1 MKVTN
6 QGDVSVYTIAGAN
19 TARPLPDWLARRR
32 KRSLKSDPEYQN
44 RIELLQ
50 DFEFEEASQCVRVSE
65 DNDWVMSTGTYK
77 PQFHVHYLPHLALS
91 FARHT
96 KSLNTTFLL
105 LSTDYTKSL
114 HLQSDRKLEFHTPA
128 GCHYELRL
136 PRYGR
141 DLVYDR
147 HATEALVPSVG
158 LDSEG
163 NGEVFRMN
171 LEIGRFMKS
180 FQIDVGTDDGVE
192 TGLQGSIGVG
202 SVNTAAIAENS
213 HNLLAFGTSIGSV
226 EFWDSRSKSRVA
238 ILGGQEGEI
247 TALDFSQSG
256 LSLAT
261 GTSNGLIKLFDLRS
275 PKPLLQ
281 KDHGPGFPIK
291 NLIHMTT
298 SSQEKK
304 VLSADKQMIKIWD
317 ELDGETWTS
326 VEPLVDI
333 NHVTWC
339 KNTGM
344 ILTANEGKPMHS
356 FFIPQLGSAPRWC
369 SFLDNMVEEMA
380 EEVNTDQYD
389 NFKFLTL
396 PELKS
401 LSLAHLIGKTNLL
414 RPYMHGYFVASKL
427 YDQARLIANP
437 YAMEEERA
445 KRIKEKVEKERASRI
460 RGNKKVKVN
469 QKLVDKILKR
479 QEKRAQVDTK
489 AGVLGDERF
498 NRLFEDEEFKIDENS
513 REFQALNPSTKVDPG
528 TGATSA
534 SRAVQSSDE
543 SGDDASSIDES
554 DDGTIPKRGAQRE
567 MVMHVRTSN
576 QGNNRPAKDT
586 SLGSRAQ
593 KSGRISKARGDVVG
607 ERQVTFVPESRR
619 KKNNENNEQSEKS
632 EKNRD
637 RRTDSRRSAS
647 GNVFRR
653 L

>member
-1 MKVTN
+1 
-6 QGDVSVYTIAGAN
+6 
-19 TARPLPDWLARRR
+19 
-32 KRSLKSDPEYQN
+32 
-44 RIELLQ
+44 
-50 DFEFEEASQCVRVSE
+50 
-65 DNDWVMSTGTYK
+65 
-77 PQFHVHYLPHLALS
+77 
-91 FARHT
+91 
-96 KSLNTTFLL
+96 
-105 LSTDYTKSL
+105 
-114 HLQSDRKLEFHTPA
+114 
-128 GCHYELRL
+128 
-136 PRYGR
+136 
-141 DLVYDR
+141 
-147 HATEALVPSVG
+147 
-158 LDSEG
+158 
-163 NGEVFRMN
+163 MN

-180 FQIDVGTDDGVE
+180 YQVDVGADEAVE

-202 SVNTAAIAENS
+202 SVNTAAVAENS

-238 ILGGQEGEI
+238 VLGGQEGEI
-247 TALDFSQSG
+247 TALDFNPSG

-333 NHVTWC
+333 NFVTWC

-344 ILTANEGKPMHS
+344 ILTANEGKAMHS
-356 FFIPQLGSAPRWC
+356 FFIPQLGPAPRWC

-380 EEVNTDQYD
+380 EEVTTDQYD

-427 YDQARLIANP
+427 YEQARLIANP
-437 YAMEEERA
+437 YAVEEERA

-469 QKLVDKILKR
+469 QKLVDKLLKR

-498 NRLFEDEEFKIDENS
+498 TRLFEDEEFKIDENS
-513 REFQALNPSTKVDPG
+513 REFQVLNPSTKVDPE
-528 TGATSA
+528 TGATTRLSDESEQDA
-534 SRAVQSSDE
+534 SDDDE
-543 SGDDASSIDES
+543 SGDEVH
-554 DDGTIPKRGAQRE
+554 PKRAAQQE
-567 MVMHVRTSN
+567 MVMRVRSSN
-576 QGNNRPAKDT
+576 QDKGQSSKDT

-593 KSGRISKARGDVVG
+593 KSGRVSKSRIGDVVG
-607 ERQVTFVPESRR
+607 ERKVTFVPESS
-619 KKNNENNEQSEKS
+619 KKKS
-632 EKNRD
+632 EEPLKEQAKD

-647 GNVFRR
+647 NNVFRK

>member
-1 MKVTN
+1 M
-6 QGDVSVYTIAGAN
+6 
-19 TARPLPDWLARRR
+19 
-32 KRSLKSDPEYQN
+32 
-44 RIELLQ
+44 
-50 DFEFEEASQCVRVSE
+50 
-65 DNDWVMSTGTYK
+65 
-77 PQFHVHYLPHLALS
+77 
-91 FARHT
+91 
-96 KSLNTTFLL
+96 
-105 LSTDYTKSL
+105 
-114 HLQSDRKLEFHTPA
+114 
-128 GCHYELRL
+128 

-180 FQIDVGTDDGVE
+180 FQIDVGADDGVE

-247 TALDFSQSG
+247 TALDFSLSG

-437 YAMEEERA
+437 YAIEEERA
-445 KRIKEKVEKERASRI
+445 KRIKEKVEKERSSRI

-469 QKLVDKILKR
+469 QKLVDKLLKR

-513 REFQALNPSTKVDPG
+513 REFQVLNPSTKVDPD
-528 TGATSA
+528 TGVAPA

-543 SGDDASSIDES
+543 SGDDASSADES
-554 DDGTIPKRGAQRE
+554 DDEVVPKQGAQTE

-576 QGNNRPAKDT
+576 QGNNRPSKDT

-607 ERQVTFVPESRR
+607 ERQVTFVPESKR
-619 KKNNENNEQSEKS
+619 KKTEEAPKPQA
-632 EKNRD
+632 RD

>member
-65 DNDWVMSTGTYK
+65 DNDWIMSTGTYK

-141 DLVYDR
+141 DLIYDR

-158 LDSEG
+158 LDADG
-163 NGEVFRMN
+163 HGEVFRMN

-180 FQIDVGTDDGVE
+180 FQIDVGTDDAVE

-202 SVNTAAIAENS
+202 AVNTAAIAENS

-247 TALDFSQSG
+247 TALDFSPTG

-304 VLSADKQMIKIWD
+304 ILSADKQMIKIWD

-333 NHVTWC
+333 NFVTWC
-339 KNTGM
+339 KNSGM

-380 EEVNTDQYD
+380 EEVSTDQYD

-401 LSLAHLIGKTNLL
+401 LSLSHLIGKTNLL

-427 YDQARLIANP
+427 YEQARLIANP

-469 QKLVDKILKR
+469 QKLVDKLLKR
-479 QEKRAQVDTK
+479 QEKRAHVDTK
-489 AGVLGDERF
+489 AGVLGDDRF

-513 REFQALNPSTKVDPG
+513 REFQALNPSTRVDPD
-528 TGATSA
+528 TGATLA
-534 SRAVQSSDE
+534 PQNAQSSDE
-543 SGDDASSIDES
+543 SEDDASNIDES
-554 DDGTIPKRGAQRE
+554 ESDDEVAPKSGTQRE

-576 QGNNRPAKDT
+576 QGNNRLSKDT

-593 KSGRISKARGDVVG
+593 KSGRVSKARGDVVG
-607 ERQVTFVPESRR
+607 ERQVTFVPESR
-619 KKNNENNEQSEKS
+619 KKKS
-632 EKNRD
+632 EEAPRPQVKD

-653 L
+653 M

>member
-65 DNDWVMSTGTYK
+65 DNDWIMSTGTYK
-77 PQFHVHYLPHLALS
+77 PQMHVHYLPHLALS

-114 HLQSDRKLEFHTPA
+114 HLQSDRKLEFHTQA

-141 DLVYDR
+141 DLAYDR
-147 HATEALVPSVG
+147 HATEALIPSVG
-158 LDSEG
+158 LDSDG

-180 FQIDVGTDDGVE
+180 FQIDVGSDEGVE
-192 TGLQGSIGVG
+192 SGLQGSIGVG

-213 HNLLAFGTSIGSV
+213 HNLSAFGTSIGSV

-247 TALDFSQSG
+247 TALDFSPSG

-261 GTSNGLIKLFDLRS
+261 GASNGLIKLFDLRS

-281 KDHGPGFPIK
+281 KDHGSGFPIK
-291 NLIHMTT
+291 NLIHMAT

-326 VEPLVDI
+326 IEPLVDI
-333 NHVTWC
+333 NFVTWC
-339 KNTGM
+339 KNSGM

-380 EEVNTDQYD
+380 EEVSTEQYD

-445 KRIKEKVEKERASRI
+445 KRVKEKVEKERASRI

-469 QKLVDKILKR
+469 QKLVDKLLKR

-489 AGVLGDERF
+489 AGLLGDERF
-498 NRLFEDEEFKIDENS
+498 TRLFEDEDFKIDENS
-513 REFQALNPSTKVDPG
+513 REFQVLNPSTRVDPD
-528 TGATSA
+528 TGAVPA
-534 SRAVQSSDE
+534 SPGVRSSDK
-543 SGDDASSIDES
+543 SDDDASDPDES
-554 DDGTIPKRGAQRE
+554 DDEVKPQRGAQKE

-576 QGNNRPAKDT
+576 QGKSGPSKDT

-607 ERQVTFVPESRR
+607 ERQVTFVPESRK
-619 KKNNENNEQSEKS
+619 KKNEEAPKPQAK
-632 EKNRD
+632 D
-637 RRTDSRRSAS
+637 RRDDSRRSAS

>member
-50 DFEFEEASQCVRVSE
+50 DFEFEEASQCVRVSD

-105 LSTDYTKSL
+105 LSSDYTKSL

-141 DLVYDR
+141 DLIYDR

-158 LDSEG
+158 LDSDG
-163 NGEVFRMN
+163 HGEVFRMN

-180 FQIDVGTDDGVE
+180 FQIDVGADDGVE

-202 SVNTAAIAENS
+202 GVNTAAIAENS

-247 TALDFSQSG
+247 TALDFSPTG

-304 VLSADKQMIKIWD
+304 ILSADKQMIKIWD

-333 NHVTWC
+333 NFVTWC
-339 KNTGM
+339 KNSGM

-380 EEVNTDQYD
+380 EEVSTDQYD

-401 LSLAHLIGKTNLL
+401 LSLSHLIGKTNLL

-427 YDQARLIANP
+427 YEQARLIANP
-437 YAMEEERA
+437 YAMDEERA

-469 QKLVDKILKR
+469 QKLVDKLLKR
-479 QEKRAQVDTK
+479 QEKRARVDTK
-489 AGVLGDERF
+489 AGVLGDDRF

-513 REFQALNPSTKVDPG
+513 REFQVLNPSTRVDPD
-528 TGATSA
+528 TGATVA
-534 SRAVQSSDE
+534 SQGVQSSDE
-543 SGDDASSIDES
+543 SEDDASNTDES
-554 DDGTIPKRGAQRE
+554 DDEVAPKSGAQKE

-576 QGNNRPAKDT
+576 QGNSRPSKDT
-586 SLGSRAQ
+586 TLGSRAQ

-619 KKNNENNEQSEKS
+619 KKSEEAPRPQAK
-632 EKNRD
+632 D

-653 L
+653 M

>member
-50 DFEFEEASQCVRVSE
+50 DFEFEEASQCVRISE
-65 DNDWVMSTGTYK
+65 DNDWIMSTGTYK

-91 FARHT
+91 YARHT

-105 LSTDYTKSL
+105 LSTDYSKSL

-141 DLVYDR
+141 DLIYDR

-158 LDSEG
+158 LDSDG

-180 FQIDVGTDDGVE
+180 YQIDVGTDDGVE

-247 TALDFSQSG
+247 TALDFNSSG
-256 LSLAT
+256 LSLAM

-298 SSQEKK
+298 PSQEKK
-304 VLSADKQMIKIWD
+304 ILSADKQMIKIWD
-317 ELDGETWTS
+317 ELDGQTWTS

-333 NHVTWC
+333 NFVTWC

-344 ILTANEGKPMHS
+344 ILTANEGKPLHS

-380 EEVNTDQYD
+380 EEVSTDQYD

-427 YDQARLIANP
+427 YEQARLIANP

-445 KRIKEKVEKERASRI
+445 KRVREKVEKERASRI

-469 QKLVDKILKR
+469 QNLVDKLLKR
-479 QEKRAQVDTK
+479 QEKRAKVDTK

-513 REFQALNPSTKVDPG
+513 REFQALNPSTRIDPE
-528 TGATSA
+528 TGAKVTIPGPQFSDQSDEDA
-534 SRAVQSSDE
+534 SDSDE
-543 SGDDASSIDES
+543 SADE
-554 DDGTIPKRGAQRE
+554 IAPKREAPKE
-567 MVMHVRTSN
+567 MVMRIRTSS
-576 QGNNRPAKDT
+576 QGGGQSSKDT

-593 KSGRISKARGDVVG
+593 KSGRINKTRGGDIVG
-607 ERQVTFVPESRR
+607 ERQVTFVPESRK
-619 KKNNENNEQSEKS
+619 KKNEEAPKPQAK
-632 EKNRD
+632 D
-637 RRTDSRRSAS
+637 RRSDSRRSAS
-647 GNVFRR
+647 ANVFRR

>member
-1 MKVTN
+1 
-6 QGDVSVYTIAGAN
+6 
-19 TARPLPDWLARRR
+19 
-32 KRSLKSDPEYQN
+32 
-44 RIELLQ
+44 
-50 DFEFEEASQCVRVSE
+50 
-65 DNDWVMSTGTYK
+65 
-77 PQFHVHYLPHLALS
+77 
-91 FARHT
+91 
-96 KSLNTTFLL
+96 
-105 LSTDYTKSL
+105 
-114 HLQSDRKLEFHTPA
+114 
-128 GCHYELRL
+128 
-136 PRYGR
+136 
-141 DLVYDR
+141 
-147 HATEALVPSVG
+147 
-158 LDSEG
+158 
-163 NGEVFRMN
+163 
-171 LEIGRFMKS
+171 MKS
-180 FQIDVGTDDGVE
+180 FQIDVGADDGVE

-202 SVNTAAIAENS
+202 GVNTAAIAENS

-247 TALDFSQSG
+247 TALDFSPTG

-304 VLSADKQMIKIWD
+304 ILSADKQMIKIWD

-333 NHVTWC
+333 NFVTWC
-339 KNTGM
+339 KNSGM

-380 EEVNTDQYD
+380 EEVSTDQYD

-401 LSLAHLIGKTNLL
+401 LSLSHLIGKTNLL

-427 YDQARLIANP
+427 YEQARLIANP
-437 YAMEEERA
+437 YAMDEERA

-469 QKLVDKILKR
+469 QKLVDKLLKR
-479 QEKRAQVDTK
+479 QEKRARVDTK
-489 AGVLGDERF
+489 AGVLGDDRF

-513 REFQALNPSTKVDPG
+513 REFQVLNPSTRVDPD
-528 TGATSA
+528 TGATVA
-534 SRAVQSSDE
+534 SQGVQSSDE
-543 SGDDASSIDES
+543 SEDDASNTDES
-554 DDGTIPKRGAQRE
+554 DDEVAPKSGAQKE

-576 QGNNRPAKDT
+576 QGNSRPSKDT
-586 SLGSRAQ
+586 TLGSRAQ

-619 KKNNENNEQSEKS
+619 KKSEEAPRPQAK
-632 EKNRD
+632 D

-653 L
+653 M

>member
-65 DNDWVMSTGTYK
+65 DNDWIMSTGTYK
-77 PQFHVHYLPHLALS
+77 PQFHVHYLPHLSLS
-91 FARHT
+91 YARHT

-105 LSTDYTKSL
+105 LSSDYTKSL

-158 LDSEG
+158 LDPDG

-171 LEIGRFMKS
+171 LEVGRFMKS
-180 FQIDVGTDDGVE
+180 YQIDVGSDDGVE
-192 TGLQGSIGVG
+192 GGLQGSIGVG
-202 SVNTAAIAENS
+202 SVNTAAVAENS
-213 HNLLAFGTSIGSV
+213 HNLLAFGTSVGSV

-247 TALDFSQSG
+247 TALDFNPTG

-261 GTSNGLIKLFDLRS
+261 GTSSGLIKLFDLRS

-291 NLIHMTT
+291 SLIHMTT

-333 NHVTWC
+333 NFVTWC

-344 ILTANEGKPMHS
+344 ILTANEGKPLHS

-380 EEVNTDQYD
+380 EEVSTDQYD

-445 KRIKEKVEKERASRI
+445 KRIKDKVEKERASRI

-469 QKLVDKILKR
+469 QKLVDKLLKR
-479 QEKRAQVDTK
+479 QERRAHIDTN

-498 NRLFEDEEFKIDENS
+498 TRLFEDEEFKIDENS
-513 REFQALNPSTKVDPG
+513 REFQVLNPSTKVDPE
-528 TGATSA
+528 TGVKST
-534 SRAVQSSDE
+534 VPGPKFSDE
-543 SGDDASSIDES
+543 SEDPSSTSES
-554 DDGTIPKRGAQRE
+554 DDEMSLKSTTQKG
-567 MVMHVRTSN
+567 MVMRVSSSN
-576 QGNNRPAKDT
+576 RESSHLSKDA
-586 SLGSRAQ
+586 SLGSRVQ
-593 KSGRISKARGDVVG
+593 KSGRINKTRNGDVVG
-607 ERQVTFVPESRR
+607 ERQVTFVPNSRR
-619 KKNNENNEQSEKS
+619 KKNDEAPKAQPK
-632 EKNRD
+632 D
-637 RRTDSRRSAS
+637 RRTDPRRSAS
-647 GNVFRR
+647 TNVFRR

>member
-65 DNDWVMSTGTYK
+65 DNDWIISSGTYK

-91 FARHT
+91 YARHT

-105 LSTDYTKSL
+105 LSTDYSKSL

-158 LDSEG
+158 LDSDG

-180 FQIDVGTDDGVE
+180 YQVDVGTDDGVE

-202 SVNTAAIAENS
+202 GVNTAAIAETS
-213 HNLLAFGTSIGSV
+213 HNLSAFGTSIGSI

-247 TALDFSQSG
+247 TALDFNPSG
-256 LSLAT
+256 LSLAM

-291 NLIHMTT
+291 NLIHLTT

-317 ELDGETWTS
+317 EFDGETWTS

-333 NHVTWC
+333 NFVTWC

-344 ILTANEGKPMHS
+344 ILTANEGKPLHS
-356 FFIPQLGSAPRWC
+356 FFIPQLGPAPRWC

-380 EEVNTDQYD
+380 EEISTEQYD

-427 YDQARLIANP
+427 YEQARLIANP

-469 QKLVDKILKR
+469 QKLVDKLLKR
-479 QEKRAQVDTK
+479 QEKRAHVDTK

-513 REFQALNPSTKVDPG
+513 REFQVLNPSTKVDPE
-528 TGATSA
+528 TGAKITTA
-534 SRAVQSSDE
+534 TAFSDE
-543 SGDDASSIDES
+543 SEDDASDIDES
-554 DDGTIPKRGAQRE
+554 DDGIAPTRDSQKE
-567 MVMHVRTSN
+567 MVMRVSASN
-576 QGNNRPAKDT
+576 RGNGRPSKDT
-586 SLGSRAQ
+586 SLGTRTQ
-593 KSGRISKARGDVVG
+593 KSGRTSKARGGDVVG
-607 ERQVTFVPESRR
+607 ERQVTFVPESR
-619 KKNNENNEQSEKS
+619 KKKVEEVPAAQAN
-632 EKNRD
+632 D
-637 RRTDSRRSAS
+637 RRKDSRRSAS
-647 GNVFRR
+647 ANVFRR

>member
-65 DNDWVMSTGTYK
+65 DNDWIMSSGTYK

-91 FARHT
+91 FSRHT

-141 DLVYDR
+141 DLVYDC
-147 HATEALVPSVG
+147 HATEALIPSVG
-158 LDSEG
+158 LDANN

-171 LEIGRFMKS
+171 LEVGRFMKS
-180 FQIDVGTDDGVE
+180 YQIDVGTDDGVE

-213 HNLLAFGTSIGSV
+213 HNLLAFGTSVGSV

-247 TALDFSQSG
+247 TALDFNPSG

-275 PKPLLQ
+275 PKPLIQ

-291 NLIHMTT
+291 NLIHLTT

-304 VLSADKQMIKIWD
+304 ILSADKQMIKIWD

-333 NHVTWC
+333 NFVTWC

-344 ILTANEGKPMHS
+344 ILTANEGKPLHS
-356 FFIPQLGSAPRWC
+356 FFIPQLGPAPRWC

-380 EEVNTDQYD
+380 EEVSTDQYD

-469 QKLVDKILKR
+469 QKLVDKLLKR
-479 QEKRAQVDTK
+479 QEKRAHVDTK

-498 NRLFEDEEFKIDENS
+498 NRLFEDDEFKIDENS
-513 REFQALNPSTKVDPG
+513 REFQVLNPSTRVDPE
-528 TGATSA
+528 TGANITIPGPQFSDL
-534 SRAVQSSDE
+534 SDE
-543 SGDDASSIDES
+543 ATSDEDES
-554 DDGTIPKRGAQRE
+554 DREPVPKGDAPKE
-567 MVMHVRTSN
+567 MVMRVRTSN
-576 QGNNRPAKDT
+576 QDGSRVSKDT

-593 KSGRISKARGDVVG
+593 KSGRVSKARGGEIVG
-607 ERQVTFVPESRR
+607 ERKVTFVPES
-619 KKNNENNEQSEKS
+619 KTKNEEAPRPQTKA
-632 EKNRD
+632 

-647 GNVFRR
+647 TNVFRR

>member
-65 DNDWVMSTGTYK
+65 DNDWIMSTGTYK

-91 FARHT
+91 YARHT

-105 LSTDYTKSL
+105 LSTDYSKSL

-147 HATEALVPSVG
+147 LATEALVPSVG
-158 LDSEG
+158 LDSDG

-180 FQIDVGTDDGVE
+180 YQIDVGTDDGVE

-202 SVNTAAIAENS
+202 SVNTAAIAESS

-247 TALDFSQSG
+247 TALDFNPSG

-275 PKPLLQ
+275 PKPLIQ

-304 VLSADKQMIKIWD
+304 ILSADKQMIKIWD
-317 ELDGETWTS
+317 ELNGETWTS

-333 NHVTWC
+333 NFVTWC

-344 ILTANEGKPMHS
+344 ILTANEGKPLHS

-380 EEVNTDQYD
+380 EEVSTDQYD

-427 YDQARLIANP
+427 YEQARLIANP
-437 YAMEEERA
+437 YAIEEERA
-445 KRIKEKVEKERASRI
+445 KRVKEKVEKERASRI

-469 QKLVDKILKR
+469 QNLVDKLLKR
-479 QEKRAQVDTK
+479 QEKRANPDTK
-489 AGVLGDERF
+489 AGLLGDERF
-498 NRLFEDEEFKIDENS
+498 TRIFEDEEFKIDETS
-513 REFQALNPSTKVDPG
+513 REFQVLNPSTRIDPETGGKVTIPG
-528 TGATSA
+528 PRFSDQSDEG
-534 SRAVQSSDE
+534 SSDT
-543 SGDDASSIDES
+543 DES
-554 DDGTIPKRGAQRE
+554 DDEIGPRREAPKE
-567 MVMHVRTSN
+567 MVMRIRTSN
-576 QGNNRPAKDT
+576 QGGGQSSKDT

-593 KSGRISKARGDVVG
+593 KSGRVNKARNGDIVG
-607 ERQVTFVPESRR
+607 ERQVTFVPESR
-619 KKNNENNEQSEKS
+619 KKKKEEASEAQAK
-632 EKNRD
+632 D

-653 L
+653 F

>member
-65 DNDWVMSTGTYK
+65 DNDWIMSTGTYK
-77 PQFHVHYLPHLALS
+77 PQFHAHYLPHLALS
-91 FARHT
+91 YTRHT

-105 LSTDYTKSL
+105 LSTDYSKSL

-147 HATEALVPSVG
+147 YSTEALVPSVG
-158 LDSEG
+158 LDSDG
-163 NGEVFRMN
+163 HGEVFRMN
-171 LEIGRFMKS
+171 LEVGRFMKS
-180 FQIDVGTDDGVE
+180 YQIDVGNDEGVE
-192 TGLQGSIGVG
+192 SGLQGSIGVG

-213 HNLLAFGTSIGSV
+213 HNLLAFGTSLGSV
-226 EFWDSRSKSRVA
+226 EFWDSRSKSRLA

-247 TALDFSQSG
+247 TALDFNPTG

-261 GTSNGLIKLFDLRS
+261 GTSTGLIKLFDLRS
-275 PKPLLQ
+275 PKPLIQ

-298 SSQEKK
+298 SSHEKK

-333 NHVTWC
+333 NFVTWC
-339 KNTGM
+339 KNSGM
-344 ILTANEGKPMHS
+344 ILTANEGKPLHS
-356 FFIPQLGSAPRWC
+356 FFIPQLGPAPRWC

-380 EEVNTDQYD
+380 EEISTDQYD

-445 KRIKEKVEKERASRI
+445 KRIKEKVEKERSSRI

-469 QKLVDKILKR
+469 QKLVDKLLKR
-479 QEKRAQVDTK
+479 QEKRAQVDPK

-498 NRLFEDEEFKIDENS
+498 NRLFEDEEFKIDETS
-513 REFQALNPSTKVDPG
+513 REFQVLNPSTKVDPE
-528 TGATSA
+528 TGAVTTKPGA
-534 SRAVQSSDE
+534 QFSDE
-543 SGDDASSIDES
+543 SEDDASDDES
-554 DDGTIPKRGAQRE
+554 DDEIHSERNAPKE
-567 MVMHVRTSN
+567 MVMHVSN
-576 QGNNRPAKDT
+576 SNRSDGQSSKDT

-593 KSGRISKARGDVVG
+593 KSGRISKARGGDVVG
-607 ERQVTFVPESRR
+607 ERHVTFVPESRKNKDEEAPKPQR
-619 KKNNENNEQSEKS
+619 K
-632 EKNRD
+632 D

-647 GNVFRR
+647 ANVFRR

>member
-50 DFEFEEASQCVRVSE
+50 DFEFEEASHCVRVSE
-65 DNDWVMSTGTYK
+65 DNDWIMSSGTYK

-91 FARHT
+91 YSRHT

-105 LSTDYTKSL
+105 LSTDYSKSL

-141 DLVYDR
+141 DLIYDR

-158 LDSEG
+158 LDSDG

-171 LEIGRFMKS
+171 LEVGRFMKS
-180 FQIDVGTDDGVE
+180 YQVDVGTDDGVE

-202 SVNTAAIAENS
+202 SVNTAAVAESS

-247 TALDFSQSG
+247 TALDFNPSG

-291 NLIHMTT
+291 NLIHLTT

-333 NHVTWC
+333 NFVTWC

-344 ILTANEGKPMHS
+344 ILTANEGKPLHS
-356 FFIPQLGSAPRWC
+356 FFIPQLGPAPRWC

-380 EEVNTDQYD
+380 EEVSTDQYD

-437 YAMEEERA
+437 YAVEEERA
-445 KRIKEKVEKERASRI
+445 KRVKEKVEKERASRI

-469 QKLVDKILKR
+469 QKLVDKLLKR
-479 QEKRAQVDTK
+479 QEKRAHVDTK

-513 REFQALNPSTKVDPG
+513 REFQVLNPSTKVDPE
-528 TGATSA
+528 TGVKT
-534 SRAVQSSDE
+534 
-543 SGDDASSIDES
+543 
-554 DDGTIPKRGAQRE
+554 TIPGMQSTDDSDQGPTDDDDSEEEIIPRKDEPKE
-567 MVMHVRTSN
+567 MVMRVRTSN
-576 QGNNRPAKDT
+576 QSGGRTSKDT
-586 SLGSRAQ
+586 SLGSRTQ
-593 KSGRISKARGDVVG
+593 KSGRVSKARNGEIVG
-607 ERQVTFVPESRR
+607 ERQVTFVPESR
-619 KKNNENNEQSEKS
+619 KKNMGDEAPKPQTK
-632 EKNRD
+632 D

-647 GNVFRR
+647 TNTFRR

>member
-50 DFEFEEASQCVRVSE
+50 DFEFEEASQCVRVSD
-65 DNDWVMSTGTYK
+65 DNDWIMSTGTYK

-141 DLVYDR
+141 DLIYDR

-158 LDSEG
+158 LDSDG

-180 FQIDVGTDDGVE
+180 FQIDVGTDEGVE

-247 TALDFSQSG
+247 TALDFSPSG

-291 NLIHMTT
+291 NLIHLTT

-333 NHVTWC
+333 NFVTWC

-380 EEVNTDQYD
+380 EEVSTDQYD

-427 YDQARLIANP
+427 YEQARLIANP
-437 YAMEEERA
+437 YAVEEERA

-469 QKLVDKILKR
+469 QKLVDKLLKR
-479 QEKRAQVDTK
+479 QEKRAQIDTK
-489 AGVLGDERF
+489 AGVLGDDRF
-498 NRLFEDEEFKIDENS
+498 SRLFEDEEFKIDETS
-513 REFQALNPSTKVDPG
+513 REFQVINPSTKVDPD
-528 TGATSA
+528 TGATVA
-534 SRAVQSSDE
+534 RQGGQSSDE
-543 SGDDASSIDES
+543 SEDDASNTDES
-554 DDGTIPKRGAQRE
+554 NDEAVPKRGAQRE

-576 QGNNRPAKDT
+576 QGNSRPSKDT

-593 KSGRISKARGDVVG
+593 RSGRISKARGDVVG

-619 KKNNENNEQSEKS
+619 KKTEEAPKPQAK
-632 EKNRD
+632 D